1 MPREENEVENIMPHF
16 KYVSWPLAVF
26 QVTPFENK
34 HTNANIITYF
44 TSFDDFLTGLLWIE
58 ILRTVLTTGLNII
71 TTGLVSQRVDQTSKH
86 RQ

>member
-1 MPREENEVENIMPHF
+1 MPREENEVENINLHI

-58 ILRTVLTTGLNII
+58 ILITVLA
-71 TTGLVSQRVDQTSKH
+71 TGLVSQRVDQTSKQFYLD
-86 RQ
+86 RFL